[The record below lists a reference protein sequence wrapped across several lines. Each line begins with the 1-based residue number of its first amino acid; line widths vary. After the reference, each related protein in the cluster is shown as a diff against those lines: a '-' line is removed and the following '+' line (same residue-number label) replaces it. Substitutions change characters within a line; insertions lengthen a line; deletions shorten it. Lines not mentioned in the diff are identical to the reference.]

1 MCVKLPTEHH
11 LESLSLTGGYTG
23 WSETTLIKKPHCWKS
38 HVAAQLSCC
47 YFQMSLTQLSI
58 DSRMT
63 FTQVYA
69 RTGGYKGQI
78 VALKMYEKANLYI
91 SRKMQKEMKL
101 VNTLE

>member
-1 MCVKLPTEHH
+1 M
-11 LESLSLTGGYTG
+11 SL
-23 WSETTLIKKPHCWKS
+23 LIS
-38 HVAAQLSCC
+38 VC

-101 VNTLE
+101 VSTFE